1 MCSCLFRTTLYE
13 LTTEGTSISVSRHRN
28 QAVSCLSLAFT
39 VPSGAVQAVGGENAS
54 TVTPSCGLW
63 VLIAY
68 TETVRQDG
76 PTGAT
81 VVQPSGSNQPVQTGL
96 KSYSIAKNSCQVL

>member
-1 MCSCLFRTTLYE
+1 MNLLQKA
-13 LTTEGTSISVSRHRN
+13 LQISVSRHRN

-54 TVTPSCGLW
+54 IVTPSCALW
-63 VLIAY
+63 VLRAY

-76 PTGAT
+76 PTGTT
-81 VVQPSGSNQPVQTGL
+81 VVQLSGSNQPVQTGL